1 MGFGMFG
8 RGVFAAHQ
16 PSGAQVFENSVGA
29 VSMGVS
35 ALGVNLGTDHSA
47 FEWSPRSVTL
57 SAPVSGVRRRRT
69 VGLHRRLRVDDLVQ
83 NVIGVVAPRSYSV
96 VGFSR

>member
-1 MGFGMFG
+1 MPE
-8 RGVFAAHQ
+8 A
-16 PSGAQVFENSVGA
+16 
-29 VSMGVS
+29 
-35 ALGVNLGTDHSA
+35 
-47 FEWSPRSVTL
+47 L

-69 VGLHRRLRVDDLVQ
+69 VGLYRGLRLDDLVQ